1 LQHHPGITKT
11 CIMNRTLVSIALL
24 ALFLVPAGFLSG
36 QTTEIDYTTK
46 LAIDPNVRIGELGNG
61 LIYYIRKNAKPEKR
75 VELRLVVNA
84 GSILE
89 NDDQQGLAHFAEHM
103 CFNGTKTFPKNE
115 LIDFL
120 QKTGVQFGA
129 DINAYTSF
137 DQTVYMLQ
145 LPTDEEG
152 LVEKGF
158 QVLEDW
164 AHDVTF
170 DGKEIDKER
179 GVIIEE
185 WRMGLGAQDRMMK
198 EFLPV
203 ILKGSRYAERIP
215 IGKIEIIES
224 FKHETLRNFYRDWY
238 RPDLQ
243 AVVVVG
249 DIDPDWAESQIKAH
263 FSQLENPD
271 QPRERIIYDL
281 PGNEEPLIAI
291 TTDPEAMQNI
301 ILMFWKHPVLEVK
314 TLGELKEQITG
325 ELFTDMLNQRFS
337 ELSQKPDCP
346 FVFANAGYGEFLV
359 RTKDAYILSAMPK
372 ENQTEEALF
381 VILAEN
387 ERVRQFG
394 FTATE
399 FERQKEDMLSRYEK
413 SANEFD
419 KTESARF
426 AGEYVDNYLNETPI
440 PGAKKEFKYLKK
452 ILPEITLEE
461 MNGLAKKWVT
471 DDNMA
476 MVIMGPEKEGLKIP
490 TEEEILAVIRNS
502 KTKELEAWVDNFKE
516 DPLIPVELPGG
527 EVIEKS
533 ENSEL
538 DFTIL
543 TLSNGVKVIL
553 KPTDFK
559 NDEILVS
566 AFSPGGNSLYDD
578 DLFISANYASTI
590 IDKSG
595 VGEFENVELQKKLKG
610 KNLSITPYI
619 DDVKEGFRGN
629 ATPKDMETLMEL
641 VWLYFDAPR
650 KDTTAFQA
658 FISQIENQMK
668 FMKGN
673 PIVAFYDTLFK
684 TAYPGN
690 KRLIIFPSEEQLA
703 SVDLDEAFDIY
714 TDRFADASDFTFILT
729 GNFSVDSITPLV
741 EKYFGSLP
749 AIRRNE
755 TWLDRSPEF
764 APGITEVVFY
774 KGTDP
779 QSMVGIVMSDAFEWN
794 EANILYLTMLKE
806 VLQIKLIEVIREK
819 LSGVYS
825 PQIMLNLDKY
835 PKSEFMMGILF
846 GCSPKTTDKLTKAV
860 FKELK
865 KLRKK
870 GPTDK
875 DLAKVKEILI
885 RNRETNLEKNKFWL
899 SKIESLYFQ
908 ERDPASVMDFEER
921 VNAVTVEELKTSA
934 NNFFN
939 PDHYVR
945 VVLMPEKK

>member
-1 LQHHPGITKT
+1 MKRIL
-11 CIMNRTLVSIALL
+11 RTLAIL
-24 ALFLVPAGFLSG
+24 AVVLMPAGFLCG
-36 QTTEIDYTTK
+36 QTMEIDYTTK
-46 LAIDPNVRIGELGNG
+46 LAIDPNVRIGELDNG
-61 LIYYIRKNAKPEKR
+61 LIYYIRKNVKPENR

-89 NDDQQGLAHFAEHM
+89 NDDQQGLAHFTEHM

-164 AHDVTF
+164 AHDVTL

-185 WRMGLGAQDRMMK
+185 WRLGLGAQDRMMK
-198 EFLPV
+198 KFFPV
-203 ILKGSRYAERIP
+203 ILKGSLYAERLP
-215 IGKIEIIES
+215 IGKVEILES
-224 FKHETLRNFYRDWY
+224 FKHETLRDFYRDWY

-249 DIDPDWAESQIKAH
+249 DVDPDWAEAQVKEH
-263 FSQLENPD
+263 FAGLKNPD
-271 QPRERIIYDL
+271 NPRERVVFDL
-281 PGNEEPLIAI
+281 PGNDEPLIAI
-291 TTDPEAMQNI
+291 TTDPEAMQNV
-301 ILMFWKHPVLEVK
+301 ILMFWKHPVLKVK
-314 TLGELKEQITG
+314 TLGGLKEQITA
-325 ELFTDMLNQRFS
+325 ELFTGMLNQRFS
-337 ELSQKPDCP
+337 EMSQKPDCP
-346 FVFANAGYGEFLV
+346 FVFASTGYGEFLV
-359 RTKDAYILSAMPK
+359 RTKDAYILQTMPK
-372 ENQTEEALF
+372 ENQTEEALLS
-381 VILAEN
+381 VLAEN
-387 ERVRQFG
+387 ERVKQFG

-399 FERQKEDMLSRYEK
+399 YERQKEDMLSRHEK
-413 SANEFD
+413 AANEFD

-426 AGEYVDNYLNETPI
+426 AGAYVSNYLNETPI

-452 ILPEITLEE
+452 ILPEITLEQV
-461 MNGLAKKWVT
+461 NDLAKKWVT
-471 DDNMA
+471 EDNMA

-490 TEEEILAVIRNS
+490 TEDEILAVVEHSR
-502 KTKELEAWVDNFKE
+502 TKELEAWIDNFRE
-516 DPLIPVELPGG
+516 EPLIPFELPGG
-527 EVIEKS
+527 KVVEKS

-538 DFTIL
+538 GFTEL

-559 NDEILVS
+559 NDEILIA
-566 AFSPGGNSLYDD
+566 AFSPGGNSRYEDD
-578 DLFISANYASTI
+578 IFLSANFASAI

-610 KNLSITPYI
+610 KNISISPYI
-619 DDVKEGFRGN
+619 DEIKEGFRGS
-629 ATPKDMETLMEL
+629 ATPKDFKTLMEL

-650 KDTTAFQA
+650 KDTSAFQA
-658 FISQIENQMK
+658 FISQMENQTK

-673 PIVAFYDTLFK
+673 PVIAFYDTLFK
-684 TAYPGN
+684 TAYPEN
-690 KRLIIFPSEEQLA
+690 KRLVIFPTEEQIA
-703 SVDLDEAFDIY
+703 SIDLDEAFEIY
-714 TDRFADASDFTFILT
+714 TDRFADASDFTFIIV
-729 GNFSVDSITPLV
+729 GNFSIDSITPLV
-741 EKYFGSLP
+741 ETYFGSLP
-749 AIRRNE
+749 SIQRNE
-755 TWLDRSPEF
+755 TWLDRSQML

-774 KGTDP
+774 RGTDP
-779 QSMVGIVMSDAFEWN
+779 QSMVGIVMSEAFEWN
-794 EANILYLTMLKE
+794 EANVLYLNMLKE

-825 PQIMLNLDKY
+825 PQIMLNFDKY

-846 GCSPKTTDKLTKAV
+846 GCSPKTTEKLTKAV
-860 FKELK
+860 FRELK

-870 GPTDK
+870 GPTPE
-875 DLAKVKEILI
+875 DLAKVKETLL
-885 RNRETNLEKNKFWL
+885 RNRETDLEKNKFWR
-899 SKIESLYFQ
+899 SKIESFYFQ
-908 ERDPASVMDFEER
+908 ERNPASMMDFEER
-921 VNAVTVEELKTSA
+921 VEAVTIEELKTAA
-934 NNFFN
+934 NIFFN
-939 PDHYVR
+939 PEHYVR